1 MLDSKMK
8 VFHHQTLTV
17 VLCGR
22 LTDGFTSLTN
32 NELPH
37 RKHKLRTALNAA
49 PEGMKWFVKTETFAK
64 PYPEVKQY
72 LEEHREWVRSLRE
85 KGSVSIASGYRVD
98 ENGRPGGGGLVSIL
112 LCTRH
117 SITTYLS
124 IYNLSTSHHIFAT
137 DDICSFRLHHGR
149 KVCKNRP
156 FGFE

>member
-1 MLDSKMK
+1 MK

-17 VLCGR
+17 VLCRR

-72 LEEHREWVRSLRE
+72 LEEHREGGRSLRE

-98 ENGRPGGGGLVSIL
+98 ENGRPGGGGLM
-112 LCTRH
+112 
-117 SITTYLS
+117 
-124 IYNLSTSHHIFAT
+124 IFAAFDYITAEEFVKT
-137 DDICSFRLHHGR
+137 DPLVSNECVDWHLNQWIPETGDITM
-149 KVCKNRP
+149 
-156 FGFE
+156 E

>member
-1 MLDSKMK
+1 MK
-8 VFHHQTLTV
+8 VSHHQTLTV

-72 LEEHREWVRSLRE
+72 LKEHREWVKSLRE

-98 ENGRPGGGGLVSIL
+98 ENGRPGGGGLVSSSYAHVIPS
-112 LCTRH
+112 RQ
-117 SITTYLS
+117 YLS
-124 IYNLSTSHHIFAT
+124 IYNLSTSQHIFAT

-149 KVCKNRP
+149 RVCKNRP

>member
-1 MLDSKMK
+1 MK
-8 VFHHQTLTV
+8 VFYHQTLTV

-72 LEEHREWVRSLRE
+72 LEEHREWLERRRNVPRTRSVWTEHPLPCFPCSHRTPAFYQFYAYCGSQFLRLFFKLSPFRLGATVFYSRPSLRCRII
-85 KGSVSIASGYRVD
+85 VVIV
-98 ENGRPGGGGLVSIL
+98 V
-112 LCTRH
+112 
-117 SITTYLS
+117 
-124 IYNLSTSHHIFAT
+124 
-137 DDICSFRLHHGR
+137 
-149 KVCKNRP
+149 
-156 FGFE
+156 